1 MTYKV
6 LAICSFAGKA
16 REVGEI
22 IPSSE
27 AIKDPFLNYYINNGS
42 LEAVAEA
49 ETELPK
55 KQTKK

>member
-27 AIKDPFLNYYINNGS
+27 AIKDPFLSYYINNGS
-42 LEAVAEA
+42 LEAIAES
-49 ETELPK
+49 PK